1 MGQFGWLLEWTMP
14 HMTEPRARINHLQVI
29 VNSEE
34 RKAIQQRAAAA
45 NLSVSAYLRTVGLH
59 RTIRT
64 TVDRR
69 AIEMLSKVNADQG
82 RLGGLLKLWLT
93 DQPGRGVAAKDVR
106 EVLSEIQALQGQLSE
121 SAAKL

>member
-1 MGQFGWLLEWTMP
+1 MP
-14 HMTEPRARINHLQVI
+14 RKNEARGRINHLQVI
-29 VNSEE
+29 VSCEE

-45 NLSVSAYLRTVGLH
+45 HLSVSAYLRAVGLH

-64 TVDRR
+64 TIDRT
-69 AIEMLSKVNADQG
+69 AIEMLSKINADQG

-93 DQPGRGVAAKDVR
+93 DQPGRGVPARDVR
-106 EVLSEIQALQGQLSE
+106 EVLSEIQALQEQLSE